1 MPWKRMPTSPAAST
15 KTCYGE
21 SSMLGPFSWP
31 QTNTT
36 GGSKKRG
43 QVTRSLRIAFASL
56 PRFAIPLFKAIV
68 SESGCQ
74 SVITM

>member
-1 MPWKRMPTSPAAST
+1 
-15 KTCYGE
+15 
-21 SSMLGPFSWP
+21 MLGPFSWP